1 MTYLSLSQKAEL
13 IRMMSTDDVIAFLD
27 AVNKETEGNI
37 TMDKMRKY
45 KVKKEDLTDTLLL
58 RSKEEW
64 RRTNVADPIMIVLK
78 VCI

>member
-1 MTYLSLSQKAEL
+1 
-13 IRMMSTDDVIAFLD
+13 MMSTDDVIAFLD